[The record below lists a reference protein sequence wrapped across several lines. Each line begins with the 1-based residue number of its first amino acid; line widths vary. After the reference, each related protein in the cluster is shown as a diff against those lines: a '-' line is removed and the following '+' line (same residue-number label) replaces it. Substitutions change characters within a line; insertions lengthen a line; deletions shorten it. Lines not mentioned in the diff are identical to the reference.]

1 MRRVL
6 LFLMAALLA
15 FPVGGEKAHGRA
27 AESRNTVAAGSTA
40 APGSGVRSAVT
51 PYAYEDGGPAD
62 PAAERCPTGRA
73 TRSATGIPGSR
84 TGDPTRCAGGPT
96 VPPADGPSPAGPV
109 AGTRAI
115 PLTRSGQLPVSHR
128 VFRC

>member
-6 LFLMAALLA
+6 LFLVAALLA
-15 FPVGGEKAHGRA
+15 FPVGGEKAYGRA
-27 AESRNTVAAGSTA
+27 AESRGTVAA
-40 APGSGVRSAVT
+40 APGTGVRTAVA

-62 PAAERCPTGRA
+62 PTAEHCPTGRA
-73 TRSATGIPGSR
+73 TRSATGIPGCR
-84 TGDPTRCAGGPT
+84 TGDPTRCAGDPT
-96 VPPADGPSPAGPV
+96 VPPAERPSPAGPV
-109 AGTRAI
+109 GGTRAI